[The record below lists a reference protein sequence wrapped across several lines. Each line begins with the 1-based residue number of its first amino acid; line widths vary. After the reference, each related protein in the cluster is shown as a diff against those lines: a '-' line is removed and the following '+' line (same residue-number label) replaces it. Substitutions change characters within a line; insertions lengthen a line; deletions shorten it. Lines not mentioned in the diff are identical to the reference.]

1 MSDVFMS
8 VNGPVSRVNN
18 KMMLSIDNF
27 TAIKQKIKA
36 ASTHPAVFNS
46 WMKRGGNTDLSW
58 GQREKC
64 LLLRCRKTSPLCPQ
78 VPLDFGSRK
87 ASAEV

>member
-1 MSDVFMS
+1 MIRKNTSIYANTVKEIVMSDVFMS

-18 KMMLSIDNF
+18 KMTLLIDNF

-36 ASTHPAVFNS
+36 SASTHSAVFNS

-58 GQREKC
+58 GQR
-64 LLLRCRKTSPLCPQ
+64 
-78 VPLDFGSRK
+78 
-87 ASAEV
+87 